1 MPKLTRRTVLLGT
14 AVAAAQPFVS
24 SARAAELK
32 AIKCII
38 PIPTL
43 DESFAPFAVAK
54 YLGYFKEEGLDVS
67 FLTVRGSNEAALQ
80 VSTGSV
86 ETASASPVDEVIG
99 LQPGKDLDVKFF
111 YQLYYRNIWHI
122 AVLPESPIH
131 SVAELKGKKLG
142 VIAMGSAGVA
152 FGHAFLNAA
161 GLDPERDASFLAV
174 GIGAQTINAVRQKAV
189 DALVYP
195 ENLLNK
201 LKVLGLDMRD
211 VPVSEKLANLP
222 DTSLFARREAIKDT
236 PKMLV
241 GLARAIDKGYYF
253 NIANPAAAVKI
264 TWKLNPEAEPK
275 NLPPDKA
282 LEGGVFVNTE
292 RMKIWKSADTSPNRD
307 GAFLEPQWKDFVDFM
322 LQQKLIAQP
331 VPLDKIYTNELIPE
345 INNFDRAAVEKQAKT
360 FDINSLN

>member
-1 MPKLTRRTVLLGT
+1 MVVRRREVLKGALL
-14 AVAAAQPFVS
+14 VS
-24 SARAAELK
+24 ALPLVRIARGAEPK

-54 YLGYFKEEGLDVS
+54 HMGYFKEEGLDVG
-67 FLTVRGSNEAALQ
+67 FLTVRGSNEAAMQ
-80 VSTGSV
+80 ISTGSV
-86 ETASASPVDEVIG
+86 ETAAASPVDEVIG
-99 LQPGKDLDVKFF
+99 LQPGKDLDVKLF
-111 YQLYYRNIWHI
+111 YQLYYRNIWHV
-122 AVLPESPIH
+122 AVLPDSPIR

-142 VIAMGSAGVA
+142 VIGMGSAGVA
-152 FGHAFLNAA
+152 FGRAFLNAA
-161 GLDPERDASFLAV
+161 GLDPERDSSFLAV
-174 GIGAQTINAVRQKAV
+174 GIGAQAINAVRQKAV

-201 LKVLGLDMRD
+201 LKVLGLELRD

-222 DTSLFARREAIKDT
+222 DTSLFARRETFKSD

-292 RMKIWKSADTSPNRD
+292 RMKIWKSPDTGPNRD
-307 GAFLEPQWKDFVDFM
+307 GAFLEPQWRDFVDFM
-322 LQQKLIAQP
+322 LQQKLISQP

-345 INNFDRAAVEKQAKT
+345 INTFDRAAVEQQAKS
-360 FDINSLN
+360 FDLKSL

>member
-1 MPKLTRRTVLLGT
+1 MTLTRRRLLS
-14 AVAAAQPFVS
+14 AAAAASAPLPLVHV
-24 SARAAELK
+24 ARAADRRPV
-32 AIKCII
+32 KCII

-43 DESFAPFAVAK
+43 DESFAPFAIAK
-54 YLGYFKEEGLDVS
+54 YVGYFKEEGLDVT
-67 FLTVRGSNEAALQ
+67 FLTVRGSNEAAMQ

-86 ETASASPVDEVIG
+86 EIAAASPVDEVIG

-122 AVLPESPIH
+122 AVLPDSPIH
-131 SVAELKGKKLG
+131 SVADLKGKKLG
-142 VIAMGSAGVA
+142 VIGMGSAGVA
-152 FGHAFLNAA
+152 FGRAFLNAA
-161 GLDPERDASFLAV
+161 GIDPDRDISFLSV
-174 GIGAQTINAVRQKAV
+174 GIGAQAINAVRQTAV

-201 LKVLGLDMRD
+201 LKVLGLEMRD

-222 DTSLFARREAIKDT
+222 DTSLFARRETIQND

-282 LEGGVFVNTE
+282 LEGGIFVNKE
-292 RMKIWKSADTSPNRD
+292 RMKIWKSLEAGPGHD
-307 GAFLEPQWKDFVDFM
+307 GMFLEPQWQNFVEFM
-322 LQQKLIAQP
+322 LQQKLISQP
-331 VPLDKIYTNELIPE
+331 VPLEKIYTNELIAE
-345 INNFDRAAVEKQAKT
+345 INNFDREKMKKEAAA
-360 FDINSLN
+360 FDLNALK